1 MTKFALLN
9 CCDCCR
15 NLAKNT
21 NIELQKIYVLSTIHL
36 DYSGSLHTFC
46 HCKKYS
52 ESTMRIGGILCVWRR
67 GIGKYY
73 LNSEK
78 LGFQYG
84 PRAAGP
90 RSVLNPNFEE

>member
-1 MTKFALLN
+1 MVKLSTLFKNAIYK
-9 CCDCCR
+9 D
-15 NLAKNT
+15 AIPVKNT
-21 NIELQKIYVLSTIHL
+21 KTVS
-36 DYSGSLHTFC
+36 
-46 HCKKYS
+46 
-52 ESTMRIGGILCVWRR
+52 IGGILCVWRR